1 VAGGPEVGGPEVTG
15 PQVTAAALERAYRE
29 EWSAVVATITRRLG
43 DLQTAE
49 DAVSEA
55 FAAAART
62 WQRDGVPPSPGAWL
76 TVTAWRKAVDQ
87 LRARQHISERGL
99 NPLIES
105 AAAQQYPADPDEPM
119 MEDDRLGLIFACC
132 HPALA
137 LEVRVALTLR
147 FVAGLTT
154 REIAAAFLTPEPTL
168 AQRLVR
174 AKRKIRTAGIS
185 FDVPAAGALAS
196 RLAAVQAVIYLVFNE
211 GYSATGGDELLRVD
225 LCAEAIWLGRVLHRL
240 LPADA
245 ECAGLLA
252 LMLLTHSHAGAR
264 LDSAG
269 QPVLLADQDR
279 ASWDRAMIGEGTA
292 VLDAAM
298 TLREPGPYQ
307 LQAAIAALHAA
318 APSFAD
324 TDWPQIAALYGE
336 LARRAPSPVV
346 DVNRAVAVSMADG
359 PLAGLAVLEPV
370 LTGGK
375 LDSYGPLH
383 AAHADLLEQAG
394 RTAEA
399 DAAWARAISHTDNAA
414 VRDQLSRHAARR
426 GRS

>member
-1 VAGGPEVGGPEVTG
+1 VAGGPEVAEPR
-15 PQVTAAALERAYRE
+15 VTAAALERAYRQ
-29 EWSAVVATITRRLG
+29 EWSAIVATISRRLG

-55 FAAAART
+55 FIAAART
-62 WQRDGVPPSPGAWL
+62 WPRDGVPPKPGAWL

-87 LRARQHISERGL
+87 LRSRQHISERGL
-99 NPLIES
+99 APLIES
-105 AAAQQYPADPDEPM
+105 AAAEPVPADPDEAT

-137 LEVRVALTLR
+137 PEVRVALTLR
-147 FVAGLTT
+147 YVAGLTSK
-154 REIAAAFLTPEPTL
+154 EIAAAFLTPEPTL

-174 AKRKIRTAGIS
+174 AKRKIRAAGIS
-185 FDVPAAGALAS
+185 FEVPPASAVAS

-211 GYSATGGDELLRVD
+211 GYAATGGAELIRVD

-252 LMLLTHSHAGAR
+252 LMLLSHSHAAAR
-264 LDSAG
+264 LDPAG

-279 ASWDRAMIGEGTA
+279 ARWDRELISDGTA
-292 VLDAAM
+292 ILDAAVALG
-298 TLREPGPYQ
+298 TPGPFQ

-318 APSFAD
+318 AASFAD

-336 LARRAPSPVV
+336 LGRRAPSPVV
-346 DVNRAVAVSMADG
+346 EVNRAVAVGLADG

-370 LTGGK
+370 LTGGQ
-375 LDSYGPLH
+375 LAGYAPLH

-394 RTAEA
+394 RAGEA
-399 DAAWARAISHTDNAA
+399 TAAWARAIDCTDNAA
-414 VRDQLSRHAARR
+414 GRDLLTRRAARHDP
-426 GRS
+426 G